1 MATKKVKGLGGGLDS
16 LFEDNNDNEK
26 STSTLRISE
35 IEPNKAQPRQDFDDE
50 AIVSLCSS
58 IQQHGI
64 LQPLVVRPLPNGQY
78 QIVAGERRWRAARM
92 AGLSQVPVIIKE
104 LTDKETMQLAL
115 IENLQRENLNPVEE
129 ALGYNDLMQTY
140 DMTQEQVAQTVN
152 KSRSQVANMLRVLNL
167 DENPLAALRKGEIS
181 LGHAKIL
188 AGIEDT
194 KVQNELCVRVIKEE
208 LSVRALEKIVKSL
221 DKAPKEE
228 KAAEAFSNPS
238 IYKEVELA
246 LTETMG
252 RKVKVFS
259 KGDKKFIQLEFYDE
273 ADLTDLADKIS
284 LGN

>member
-1 MATKKVKGLGGGLDS
+1 MATKKSKLGGGLDS

-26 STSTLRISE
+26 SASTLRISE

-58 IQQHGI
+58 IQQHGV

-104 LTDKETMQLAL
+104 LSDKETMQLAL

-140 DMTQEQVAQTVN
+140 NMTQEQVAQTVN

-167 DENPLAALRKGEIS
+167 DEKPLSSLRKGEIS

-194 KVQNELCVRVIKEE
+194 KVQNELCDKVVKEE

-221 DKAPKEE
+221 DKAPKAQ
-228 KAAEAFSNPS
+228 KPAEAFSNPS